1 MNLALKT
8 MKNCKHVFYSWALN
22 NPPPPHFI
30 MSNQVV
36 LKKL

>member
-1 MNLALKT
+1 MNLTLKS

-22 NPPPPHFI
+22 NPPPHFI